1 METGAFKL
9 KPLKVLSLGAG
20 VQSSTLAL
28 MAAHGELDMPDC
40 AIFAD
45 VQAEPES
52 VYTWLDWLEKQL
64 PFPVYKITRGSL
76 PQQALIVRTSKKG
89 TQYQKHAPPA
99 FMIDK
104 ETGEGGIMM
113 RQCTSDFKI
122 EPIRKKLRELGG
134 KDRGVEQWLGISKD
148 EIQRMK
154 PSRDKWITNRW
165 PLIEKRLTRYQ
176 CLQWMQ
182 DKGYPA
188 PPRSSCYFCP
198 YHSPAEWWRLKTEE
212 PACFAK
218 AVQFEKD
225 FQIAMSKVTGFRGT
239 PFLNR
244 SCVPLDTIDF
254 EEMLKTYQVDLFGNE
269 CEGMCGV

>member
-45 VQAEPES
+45 VQAELES
-52 VYTWLDWLEKQL
+52 VYAWLDWLEKQL
-64 PFPVYKITRGSL
+64 PYPVYKITRGSL